1 MIVKVVDSATEL
13 RLQEVEQELL
23 EAKVKYRTV
32 LCLMDGLYHSV
43 FLWPYFID

>member
-23 EAKVKYRTV
+23 EAKVKYSIQ
-32 LCLMDGLYHSV
+32 LFHACL
-43 FLWPYFID
+43 